1 MNTTTTS
8 SELAQA
14 WAERVRQGAFS
25 GAVAGTREVRVFG
38 QAGDAPVVFPQL
50 RALAPGETSELVL
63 ALLAPDERWA
73 LAHAERVVTTHQ
85 QAGRLTAEV
94 QRGHGNGEVLPA
106 LRIDPGKSTDILIL
120 NAITGG

>member
-1 MNTTTTS
+1 MTTTTTTD
-8 SELAQA
+8 LAQA
-14 WAERVRQGAFS
+14 WAERVQQGTFS
-25 GAVAGTREVRVFG
+25 AAVAGTREVRVFG

-50 RALAPGETSELVL
+50 RALQPGETSELVL

-106 LRIDPGKSTDILIL
+106 LRIDPTKGTDILIL

>member
-1 MNTTTTS
+1 MTTTTD
-8 SELAQA
+8 LAQA
-14 WAERVRQGAFS
+14 WAERVQQGTFS
-25 GAVAGTREVRVFG
+25 AAVAGTREVRVFG

-50 RALAPGETSELVL
+50 RALQPGETSELVL

-106 LRIDPGKSTDILIL
+106 LRIDPTKGTDILIL

>member
-1 MNTTTTS
+1 MTMTTTTD
-8 SELAQA
+8 LAQA
-14 WAERVRQGAFS
+14 WAERVQQGTFS
-25 GAVAGTREVRVFG
+25 AAVAGTREVRVFG

-50 RALAPGETSELVL
+50 RALQPGETSDLVL
-63 ALLAPDERWA
+63 ELLAPDERWA

-94 QRGHGNGEVLPA
+94 QRGHGNGDVLPA

>member
-1 MNTTTTS
+1 MTTTTTD
-8 SELAQA
+8 LAQA

-85 QAGRLTAEV
+85 QADRLTAEV

-106 LRIDPGKSTDILIL
+106 LRIDPTKGTDILIL